1 MMQIYI
7 TKLDINKVRH
17 LEDISIPLAEDRMKH
32 LILTGKNG
40 SGKTG
45 LVEAMTDYINNVFK
59 NLNQSGSGLNIRF
72 NKKAEDVFTLRKQNH
87 YILAYYS
94 ADRVFQSEQPR
105 HVEKIQLRDDYEVME
120 FPRND
125 FVKYL
130 LDLKMT
136 EALARI
142 NQKIE
147 KADEIKVWFERL
159 ENLLKKIFADETV
172 QLEFDEDTFKFYI
185 LQKGK
190 ERFDFHTLSS
200 GYKAV
205 LDIVLDIMMRMQ
217 NQTGRSFDL
226 C

>member
-1 MMQIYI
+1 M
-7 TKLDINKVRH
+7 
-17 LEDISIPLAEDRMKH
+17 
-32 LILTGKNG
+32 
-40 SGKTG
+40 
-45 LVEAMTDYINNVFK
+45 
-59 NLNQSGSGLNIRF
+59 
-72 NKKAEDVFTLRKQNH
+72 
-87 YILAYYS
+87 
-94 ADRVFQSEQPR
+94 
-105 HVEKIQLRDDYEVME
+105 EKIQLRDDYEVME

-200 GYKAV
+200 GYQAV